1 MPQRPASPHRRTNDP
16 EGLRQRLVDAA
27 YIAFSTR
34 GYHSTGLH
42 ELKREAGVTG
52 GALSHHFPTKKALGL
67 AVIQD
72 RVAEAVELTW
82 ITPVKLATTT
92 SDGIQAVFASI
103 ISELERKGTV
113 SGCPLNNL
121 ALELSRQDKDF
132 QAAIEAIFMR
142 WRTAIADKLRADL
155 RGATIHDFDSE
166 AMATL
171 VVATYSGAMA
181 MAKACQSVAPLAT
194 CAKQLTSIIQNQT
207 SLATHLKLEPGYPG
221 SR

>member
-1 MPQRPASPHRRTNDP
+1 MLKHPALPHRRTNDP

-27 YIAFSTR
+27 YAAFTTR
-34 GYHSTGLH
+34 GYHSTALH

-82 ITPVKLATTT
+82 ITPVKNAAMTA
-92 SDGIQAVFASI
+92 DAIQAVFASI

-121 ALELSRQDKDF
+121 ALELARQDKDF
-132 QAAIEAIFMR
+132 QAAIEAIFIR
-142 WRTAIADKLRADL
+142 WRTAIADKLQAEQRAGSIRDVD
-155 RGATIHDFDSE
+155 AE
-166 AMATL
+166 AMAML
-171 VVATYSGAMA
+171 IVATYSGAMA
-181 MAKACQSVAPLAT
+181 MAKACQSAAPLAS
-194 CAKQLTSIIQNQT
+194 CAKQLTSIIRNQT
-207 SLATHLKLEPGYPG
+207 ALGLA
-221 SR
+221 

>member
-1 MPQRPASPHRRTNDP
+1 MLKHPALPHRRTNDP
-16 EGLRQRLVDAA
+16 EGLRQRLVDVA
-27 YIAFSTR
+27 YTAFSTR
-34 GYHSTGLH
+34 GYHSTALH

-82 ITPVKLATTT
+82 ITPVKNAAMTV
-92 SDGIQAVFASI
+92 DGIQTVFASI
-103 ISELERKGTV
+103 ISDLERKGTV

-121 ALELSRQDKDF
+121 ALELARQDKDF
-132 QAAIEAIFMR
+132 QSAIEAIFIR
-142 WRTAIADKLRADL
+142 WRTAIADKLRAEQ
-155 RGATIHDFDSE
+155 RAGSIHDVDAE

-181 MAKACQSVAPLAT
+181 MAKACQSAAPLAS
-194 CAKQLTSIIQNQT
+194 CAKQLTSIIRNQT
-207 SLATHLKLEPGYPG
+207 ALDLA
-221 SR
+221 

>member
-1 MPQRPASPHRRTNDP
+1 MPERPTSPHRRMNDP

-27 YIAFSTR
+27 YAAFSTR
-34 GYHSTGLH
+34 GYHSTALH
-42 ELKREAGVTG
+42 DLKREAEVTG

-72 RVAEAVELTW
+72 RVAEAVESTW
-82 ITPVKLATTT
+82 ITPVKIANTAA
-92 SDGIQAVFASI
+92 DGIHTVFASI
-103 ISELERKGTV
+103 ISELERNGAV

-121 ALELSRQDKDF
+121 ALELSRQDEDF
-132 QAAIEAIFMR
+132 QAAIEVIFMR
-142 WRTAIADKLRADL
+142 WRIAIADKLRADL
-155 RGATIHDFDSE
+155 HAADIHDVDSE

-181 MAKACQSVAPLAT
+181 MAKASQSVAPLVS

-207 SLATHLKLEPGYPG
+207 SRTPA
-221 SR
+221 

>member
-1 MPQRPASPHRRTNDP
+1 MSERPTSLHKRMNDP

-27 YIAFSTR
+27 YAAFSTR
-34 GYHSTGLH
+34 GYHSSALH
-42 ELKREAGVTG
+42 DLKRDAGVTG
-52 GALSHHFPTKKALGL
+52 GALAHHFPTKKVLGL

-92 SDGIQAVFASI
+92 ADGIQAVFATI
-103 ISELERKGTV
+103 ISELERKGAV

-121 ALELSRQDKDF
+121 ALELSREDEDF
-132 QAAIEAIFMR
+132 QAAIEGIFMR
-142 WRTAIADKLRADL
+142 WRSAIADKLRGDL
-155 RGATIHDFDSE
+155 RAVPIHDMDSE

-181 MAKACQSVAPLAT
+181 MAKASQSVAPLKI
-194 CAKQLTSIIQNQT
+194 CAEQLTSIIRNQT
-207 SLATHLKLEPGYPG
+207 LLGRE
-221 SR
+221 R